1 MKRRPMPPAK
11 TTPVRNIARQTP
23 AQQRALGSI
32 GQDKADIAVSER
44 LTQRERPI
52 PLAKVLKEFDRA
64 AGRKMDR

>member
-11 TTPVRNIARQTP
+11 TTPVRTTARQTP

-32 GQDKADIAVSER
+32 GRDETDIAVSER

-52 PLAKVLKEFDRA
+52 PLAKVLKEFGRAGIVKLDR
-64 AGRKMDR
+64 